1 MACSHTATCPLFP
14 LLNSSVDGW
23 RRCYCDSP
31 DGWRECARYKQS
43 VRGQYVPLSLLPNGH
58 DARHLQAAGGD
69 GGTGADGAGTDG
81 AAVPQA
87 ARTGGGPTLVDLLF
101 EPAPS
106 PAPTPPSGEW
116 PDRATPV
123 PHPRSP
129 DPMPSAPAPPVAHEP
144 SPRRPW
150 WTRLAEWMRTPA

>member
-1 MACSHTATCPLFP
+1 MPCSHTATCPLFP

-58 DARHLQAAGGD
+58 DARHLQHAGGE
-69 GGTGADGAGTDG
+69 GGPAADD
-81 AAVPQA
+81 AVTPQA
-87 ARTGGGPTLVDLLF
+87 ARTPSGAGPTLVDLLF

-106 PAPTPPSGEW
+106 HAPPPPSDDW
-116 PDRATPV
+116 SSRSTPV

-129 DPMPSAPAPPVAHEP
+129 APAPSNPAPPVVHRP
-144 SPRRPW
+144 SSRRHW

>member
-14 LLNSSVDGW
+14 LLNESVDGW

-58 DARHLQAAGGD
+58 DARHLQHAGGE
-69 GGTGADGAGTDG
+69 GGAEVHDARIPHAATASGGA
-81 AAVPQA
+81 
-87 ARTGGGPTLVDLLF
+87 GPTLVDLLF

-106 PAPTPPSGEW
+106 PARTPPSGDW
-116 PDRATPV
+116 PDRATHV
-123 PHPRSP
+123 PYPRSP
-129 DPMPSAPAPPVAHEP
+129 DPAPSAPPVAHKP
-144 SPRRPW
+144 SPKRHW

>member
-14 LLNSSVDGW
+14 LLNASVDGW

-58 DARHLQAAGGD
+58 DARHLQHAGGE
-69 GGTGADGAGTDG
+69 GGTGGDDAG
-81 AAVPQA
+81 VPQGMRPA
-87 ARTGGGPTLVDLLF
+87 GGVGPTLVDLLF

-106 PAPTPPSGEW
+106 PARAQPGHDW
-116 PDRATPV
+116 PDRSNVV

-129 DPMPSAPAPPVAHEP
+129 APGPSVPAQPVVHKTNP
-144 SPRRPW
+144 KRHW